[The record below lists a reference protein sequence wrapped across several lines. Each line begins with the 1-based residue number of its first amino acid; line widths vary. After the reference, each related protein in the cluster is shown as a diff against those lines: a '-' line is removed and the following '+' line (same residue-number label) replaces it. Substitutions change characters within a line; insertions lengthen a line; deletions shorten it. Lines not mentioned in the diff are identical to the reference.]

1 MNQRTSNAFRIPNPR
16 RGDKTTVLR
25 ATAGCYDVY
34 IGELKLGSKFPCE
47 RIRSVFANP
56 FVSPLDGTPRH
67 VAAAFAWYLRRR
79 LRSKPA
85 VWRDRIRS
93 LKGLRLGCSC
103 DGTCCHGQVL
113 AVVADALP
121 SEDQLRRAA
130 AEAGASL
137 TRYLGR
143 LMDELL
149 TPLIEPAK
157 VESQNQARRQG
168 RATRR
173 R

>member
-1 MNQRTSNAFRIPNPR
+1 M
-16 RGDKTTVLR
+16 
-25 ATAGCYDVY
+25 
-34 IGELKLGSKFPCE
+34 
-47 RIRSVFANP
+47 
-56 FVSPLDGTPRH
+56 
-67 VAAAFAWYLRRR
+67 AAAFAWYLRRR

-130 AEAGASL
+130 AEAGARL

-143 LMDELL
+143 FMDELL
-149 TPLIEPAK
+149 TPLIEPGK